1 MLAVVMSG
9 VVQYG
14 VPVPQMPTNAGCTL
28 TCPSSNCSGG
38 AATSCSILTSS
49 LP

>member
-1 MLAVVMSG
+1 VAVVMFG
-9 VVQYG
+9 EVQCG
-14 VPVPQMPTNAGCTL
+14 IPVPQIPTNAGCTL